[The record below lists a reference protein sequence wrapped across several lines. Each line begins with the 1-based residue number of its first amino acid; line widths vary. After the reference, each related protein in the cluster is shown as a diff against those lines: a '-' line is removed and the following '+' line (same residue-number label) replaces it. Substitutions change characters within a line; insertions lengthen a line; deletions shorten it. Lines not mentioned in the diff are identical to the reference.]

1 MIDANTLATPLEMA
15 SRVTEFLRS
24 ATVDSLP
31 EYTAPTRLTPVVL
44 IDKKVSDVDQNL
56 TKALLQTLLSIYSAH
71 YLMAVN
77 MELNVGDV
85 NVMRIMDK
93 FSTDR
98 DMLRATGTSTFL
110 GLANESFYQAL
121 DCGVPGLE
129 NSNNVD
135 KRTYNIHNDN
145 SRHDYRQDH
154 RDQSRYDNRDQS
166 RHTTN
171 NFIPETG
178 PDAEEFTLHRG
189 VGMRD
194 TDGRATQF
202 GSGHGPAGSNKD
214 SIASIYDESDLAVGK
229 ILDVKVSSGNN
240 TISIPVTV
248 SVIPKMI
255 ASQDLIDIT
264 TANAVDKSFSGRWH
278 AWRSGE
284 IRFVKDYLLCL
295 DLQEA
300 DRKALMAD
308 NTGTLLAMRSKRT
321 KGILAALVS
330 GRASPNAVSTM
341 VVVSKDTA
349 QQMEFALKGKFS
361 SGHVRD
367 QWFSSTI
374 AMMLV
379 VVDTVMERFT
389 IYQRGIGHPGT
400 YTLDDIKRN
409 NKSTAGSDIETIMK
423 AYKLGQ
429 APSL

>member
-24 ATVDSLP
+24 ATTDSLP

-44 IDKKVSDVDQNL
+44 IDKKVADIDQNL

-77 MELNVGDV
+77 MELNVGNV
-85 NVMRIMDK
+85 NVMRILDK
-93 FSTDR
+93 FSGDR
-98 DMLRATGTSTFL
+98 DILRAAGTSTFL
-110 GLANESFYQAL
+110 GFESLNSELNYYTSLLDNEMARTPGQVDRNGDPQNFGPGGGQA
-121 DCGVPGLE
+121 G
-129 NSNNVD
+129 
-135 KRTYNIHNDN
+135 I
-145 SRHDYRQDH
+145 
-154 RDQSRYDNRDQS
+154 
-166 RHTTN
+166 
-171 NFIPETG
+171 
-178 PDAEEFTLHRG
+178 
-189 VGMRD
+189 
-194 TDGRATQF
+194 
-202 GSGHGPAGSNKD
+202 NKD
-214 SIASIYDESDLAVGK
+214 NIQTIYDESDLAVGK
-229 ILDVKVSSGNN
+229 VLDVKVTTGNN

-264 TANAVDKSFSGRWH
+264 TNNAIDKSASGRWH

-295 DLQEA
+295 DLMEA

-308 NTGTLLAMRSKRT
+308 RTGTLLSVRSRRT
-321 KGILAALVS
+321 KGILAALIS

-349 QQMEFALKGKFS
+349 QQMEFALKGKFAS
-361 SGHVRD
+361 AHTRE
-367 QWFSSTI
+367 QWFQSTV

-389 IYQRGIGHPGT
+389 IYQRGIDQPGT

-409 NKSTAGSDIETIMK
+409 NKATNGSDIETIMK